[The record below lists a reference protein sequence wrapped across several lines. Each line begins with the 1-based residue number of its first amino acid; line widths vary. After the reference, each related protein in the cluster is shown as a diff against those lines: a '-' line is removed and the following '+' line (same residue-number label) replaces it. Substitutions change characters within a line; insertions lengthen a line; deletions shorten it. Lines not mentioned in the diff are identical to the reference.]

1 MKDFSNRYIFL
12 FAVVMVVIVAAVL
25 STAAMLLQP
34 LQQANMIIEKKLNI
48 LSSVGVE
55 AGKDDVFER
64 FEEVIEQSY
73 AINHKG
79 EVIEGVDAFEV
90 DLRVEQRK
98 PLEEQNLPL
107 FIARLDDG
115 REAIIIPLEG
125 RGLWGPIFGYIALEE
140 DMNTVFGINLDHQG
154 ETPGLGA
161 EINTSWYEAKF
172 RGKKIFDGDRFV
184 SIRVVKGGAP
194 ADDQHAVDA
203 ISGGTITSNGLQDML
218 YDNLE
223 KYLNYFNARRD

>member
-64 FEEVIEQSY
+64 FEEAIEQSY

-107 FIARLDDG
+107 FIARLDDE